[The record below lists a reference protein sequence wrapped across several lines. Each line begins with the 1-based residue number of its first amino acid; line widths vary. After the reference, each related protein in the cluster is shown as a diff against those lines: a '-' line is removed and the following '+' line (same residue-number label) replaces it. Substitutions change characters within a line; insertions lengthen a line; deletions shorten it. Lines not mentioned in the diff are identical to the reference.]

1 MRRLLTV
8 LCTAI
13 AFGALAQSAL
23 ASGGSYSFAG
33 GTARQQA
40 SVRAALGASSFDWG
54 LIGHPVTI
62 HVGAYG
68 DSYSTSGDVY
78 LDSSLLDAGRVAWG
92 VVQHEMAH
100 QVDFF
105 LLDDAKRSLL
115 QQRLGGQDWCYSV
128 AGLAHAQYGCER
140 FASEL
145 AWAYWPA
152 ADNTMRPTSA
162 ASESAGMPVADFRAL
177 LAQLLNAPSVAS
189 APPTT
194 KAFAPVVAKKKRR

>member
-1 MRRLLTV
+1 MRRLITI
-8 LCTAI
+8 LCAAM
-13 AFGALAQSAL
+13 AFGAFAQSAL
-23 ASGGSYSFAG
+23 AAGGTYSFAG

-40 SVRAALGASSFDWG
+40 TVHAALDASSFDWS
-54 LIGHPVTI
+54 LIGHPIVI

-78 LDSSLLDAGRVAWG
+78 LDGSLLNSGRFAWG

-105 LLDDAKRSLL
+105 RLDDAKRSVL
-115 QQRLGGQDWCYSV
+115 QQRIGGLDWCYGVS
-128 AGLAHAQYGCER
+128 GLLHAQYGCER

-145 AWAYWPA
+145 AWAYWPS
-152 ADNTMRPTSA
+152 ADNSMRPTSA
-162 ASESAGMPVADFRAL
+162 SSESAGLPVAEFRAL

-194 KAFAPVVAKKKRR
+194 KAFAPVVAKKKKR